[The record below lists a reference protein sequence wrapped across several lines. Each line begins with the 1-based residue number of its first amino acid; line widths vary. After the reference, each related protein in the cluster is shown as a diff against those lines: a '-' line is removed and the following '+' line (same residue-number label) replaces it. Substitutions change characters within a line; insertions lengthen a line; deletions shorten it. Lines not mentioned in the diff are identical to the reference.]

1 VNYGKKVKQSRYH
14 HVNQDLY
21 PLKSLMEG
29 VSQNVLK
36 KEKFSWL
43 PKSNSFFLES
53 PNLYGL
59 CPKLDYQFFILILK
73 PSNTLEFS

>member
-1 VNYGKKVKQSRYH
+1 MNYGKKVKQSRYH

-29 VSQNVLK
+29 GAQNVLK

-43 PKSNSFFLES
+43 PLWAMPQIGLSI
-53 PNLYGL
+53 LYP
-59 CPKLDYQFFILILK
+59 CSKAFQY
-73 PSNTLEFS
+73 S

>member
-1 VNYGKKVKQSRYH
+1 MNYGQKVKQSRYH

-29 VSQNVLK
+29 GSHNVLK

-43 PKSNSFFLES
+43 PKSNFFFREF

-59 CPKLDYQFFILILK
+59 CPKLDYQFFILVLK
-73 PSNTLEFS
+73 SFNTLESS

>member
-21 PLKSLMEG
+21 PLKSLMEE
-29 VSQNVLK
+29 VAQNVLK

-43 PKSNSFFLES
+43 PKSNSFFFENFPTFMGYALNWIIIS
-53 PNLYGL
+53 LSL
-59 CPKLDYQFFILILK
+59 F
-73 PSNTLEFS
+73 

>member
-14 HVNQDLY
+14 HVNQDIY

-29 VSQNVLK
+29 VAQNVLK

-43 PKSNSFFLES
+43 PKSNSFFLRIS
-53 PNLYGL
+53 QLLWAMPQIGLSFLYP
-59 CPKLDYQFFILILK
+59 CFKAVQY
-73 PSNTLEFS
+73 S

>member
-1 VNYGKKVKQSRYH
+1 VNYGKKVKQSIYH

-29 VSQNVLK
+29 VAQNVLK

-43 PKSNSFFLES
+43 PKSNSFFREFF
-53 PNLYGL
+53 NLYGL
-59 CPKLDYQFFILILK
+59 CPKLDYHFFILVLK
-73 PSNTLEFS
+73 PSNTLESS